1 MPGTPYT
8 KLNTLKQR
16 VLHFTTWSCATFES
30 TWNPARHFH
39 NPKLIICVCHLLP
52 RPYRSSSDGSAT
64 VSTHC
69 CYVTCGR
76 HGNKSPPAPF
86 SWMQSEGLLEPW
98 YKKLHG
104 SVQRGNEWPRAKYF
118 VLGREKQT
126 NSALSEVVQV
136 GFIHFKN
143 AGCKTIF
150 ELVWNRNRLLVKP

>member
-16 VLHFTTWSCATFES
+16 VLHFTTWSCATFKS
-30 TWNPARHFH
+30 TWNPAQSKA
-39 NPKLIICVCHLLP
+39 NNLCL
-52 RPYRSSSDGSAT
+52 SSPSAPAS
-64 VSTHC
+64 VGTHC
-69 CYVTCGR
+69 CYVTSGR

-98 YKKLHG
+98 CKKLHG
-104 SVQRGNEWPRAKYF
+104 SRARERMAQGKVF
-118 VLGREKQT
+118 RAGKEKQT

-143 AGCKTIF
+143 AGCKTIS
-150 ELVWNRNRLLVKP
+150 ELVWNRNRLLIKP